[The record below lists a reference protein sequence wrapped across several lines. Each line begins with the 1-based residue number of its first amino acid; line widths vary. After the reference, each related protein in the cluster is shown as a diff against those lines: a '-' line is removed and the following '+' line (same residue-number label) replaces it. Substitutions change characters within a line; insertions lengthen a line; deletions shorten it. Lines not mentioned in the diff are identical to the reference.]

1 MPVRMDQVF
10 FITGIFNYKAMKKAA
25 LLVITL
31 ILILIFQSCSK
42 EGTTITAAK
51 SEIKI
56 NFKGKQYTITP
67 AESPSLYAASV
78 SIPLANST
86 GGQQQISR
94 VSFYGESS
102 QIALGTA
109 AFRKGG
115 PEGTYTFEALLGQYN
130 QYWRLGAF
138 YQHSQDLPS
147 LSFGTTVPAPGDI
160 TAVVLVDKTAGNISY
175 IPVPSTSSM
184 TVTTSTDK
192 QISGSFNLQVK
203 NGTVTENVTGTFTVV
218 K

>member
-1 MPVRMDQVF
+1 MDPA
-10 FITGIFNYKAMKKAA
+10 FILTGILNLKNMKKTANLIIA
-25 LLVITL
+25 SVIVLLT
-31 ILILIFQSCSK
+31 QSCTK
-42 EGTTITAAK
+42 ESTSTTAAK

-56 NFKGKQYTITP
+56 NFKGKSYTITP

-78 SIPLANST
+78 SLPLANST

-109 AFRKGG
+109 AFKKGG
-115 PEGTYTFEALLGQYN
+115 PEGTYSFEALLGQYS

-147 LSFGTTVPAPGDI
+147 LSFTTTVPAPGDI
-160 TAVVLVDKTAGNISY
+160 TAVVLVDKTAGNIGY
-175 IPVPSTSSM
+175 IPVPSASSL
-184 TVTTSTDK
+184 TITTATDK
-192 QISGSFNLQVK
+192 QISGSFNLQVR
-203 NGTVTENVTGTFTVV
+203 NGAVTETVTGTFSVV

>member
-1 MPVRMDQVF
+1 
-10 FITGIFNYKAMKKAA
+10 MKKTANLIIA
-25 LLVITL
+25 SLIVLLT
-31 ILILIFQSCSK
+31 QSCTK
-42 EGTTITAAK
+42 ESTSTTAAK
-51 SEIKI
+51 SQIKI
-56 NFKGKQYTITP
+56 NFKGKAYTITP
-67 AESPSLYAASV
+67 VESPSLYAASV
-78 SIPLANST
+78 SLPLANST
-86 GGQQQISR
+86 SGQQQISR

-109 AFRKGG
+109 AFKKGG
-115 PEGTYTFEALLGQYN
+115 PEGTYSFEALLGQYS

-175 IPVPSTSSM
+175 MPVPATSSL
-184 TVTTSTDK
+184 TITTATDK
-192 QISGSFNLQVK
+192 QISGSFNLQVR
-203 NGTVTENVTGTFTVV
+203 NDAVTETVTGTFSVV

>member
-1 MPVRMDQVF
+1 
-10 FITGIFNYKAMKKAA
+10 MKKTAN
-25 LLVITL
+25 LVIAS
-31 ILILIFQSCSK
+31 ILILLSQSCTK
-42 EGTTITAAK
+42 ESTSTTAAK

-56 NFKGKQYTITP
+56 NFKGKLYTITP

-78 SIPLANST
+78 SLPLANST

-102 QIALGTA
+102 QIAVGTA
-109 AFRKGG
+109 AFKKGG
-115 PEGTYTFEALLGQYN
+115 PEGTYAFEALLGQYS
-130 QYWRLGAF
+130 QYWKLGAF

-147 LSFGTTVPAPGDI
+147 LSFTTTVPSPGDI
-160 TAVVLVDKTAGNISY
+160 TAVVLVDKTAGNIAY
-175 IPVPSTSSM
+175 IPVPSASSL
-184 TVTTSTDK
+184 TITTATDK

-203 NGTVTENVTGTFTVV
+203 NGAVTENVTGTFSVV

>member
-1 MPVRMDQVF
+1 
-10 FITGIFNYKAMKKAA
+10 MKKTANLIIA
-25 LLVITL
+25 L
-31 ILILIFQSCSK
+31 ILILISNSCKK
-42 EGTTITAAK
+42 ESTSTPAAK

-56 NFKGKQYTITP
+56 LFKGKSYTITP

-78 SIPLANST
+78 SLPIANAT

-102 QIALGTA
+102 QIAVGTA
-109 AFRKGG
+109 AFKKGG
-115 PEGTYTFEALLGQYN
+115 PVGTYSFEALLGEYS

-138 YQHSQDLPS
+138 YQHKQDLPS
-147 LSFGTTVPAPGDI
+147 LSFTTTVPAAGDI
-160 TAVVLVDKTAGNISY
+160 IAVVFVDKTAGNIGY
-175 IPVPSTSSM
+175 IPVPSASTL
-184 TVTTSTDK
+184 TITTSTDK

-203 NGTVTENVTGTFTVV
+203 NGSVTENVTGTFSVV

>member
-1 MPVRMDQVF
+1 MDHA
-10 FITGIFNYKAMKKAA
+10 FILTGIFNLKNMKKTANLIIA
-25 LLVITL
+25 SLIVLLS
-31 ILILIFQSCSK
+31 QSCTK
-42 EGTTITAAK
+42 ESASTTAAK
-51 SEIKI
+51 SQIKI
-56 NFKGKQYTITP
+56 NFKGKSYTITP

-78 SIPLANST
+78 SLPLANST

-109 AFRKGG
+109 AFKKGG
-115 PEGTYTFEALLGQYN
+115 PEGTYSFEALLGQYS

-147 LSFGTTVPAPGDI
+147 LSFTTTVPAPGDI
-160 TAVVLVDKTAGNISY
+160 TAVVLVDKTAGNMAY
-175 IPVPSTSSM
+175 IPVPSTSNL
-184 TVTTSTDK
+184 TITTATDK
-192 QISGSFNLQVK
+192 QIAGSFNLQVK
-203 NGTVTENVTGTFTVV
+203 NGAVTETVTGTFSVV